1 MGIRDWF
8 GRRKQRGPK
17 QVGISTGGSRLLK
30 YGGGEWSRSPIG
42 FTEES
47 TLELVELRE
56 KVYEELFGKS
66 DTVFHEVIRLV
77 PHVDVY
83 KFQPTT
89 ARDFFT
95 FVTGG
100 MSDLAMASPQE
111 KDGFGRA
118 TIGHGV
124 SPVDPSAVVVGKVG
138 KPPE

>member
-1 MGIRDWF
+1 MGIRNWF
-8 GRRKQRGPK
+8 GKRKDRGPE

-30 YGGGEWSRSPIG
+30 YGGKEFSGSAIG

-47 TLELVELRE
+47 TLKLVELRE

-66 DTVFHEVIRLV
+66 DTVFHEMIPLV

-89 ARDFFT
+89 ARDYFT

-111 KDGFGRA
+111 LGAEVRRVELVFYASEDKQEY
-118 TIGHGV
+118 
-124 SPVDPSAVVVGKVG
+124 S
-138 KPPE
+138 EL